1 MSNAGKIF
9 GLNEV
14 YEKKVQNN
22 WTTNFSY
29 GYFVGGRDPA
39 PEYSTSLITRIDFI
53 SDTFSHPFN
62 YIAQQRH
69 DCTSSQTPQ
78 YGYYVR
84 GYAEPQPPVSP
95 PSYTCTIERLD
106 YSNETS
112 VDTGSNVPT
121 AHSESSI
128 AQNPSYHFEVGGYQS
143 NSWPGAG
150 NPPASTHSNCNKFEF
165 STETSTQSSTNAPY
179 SGGLAALAGTQSSS
193 YGYFAGGY
201 TDVQP
206 PTTPTVYLSTVH
218 KFDFSTESFLTPTAD
233 LFTGIRGIRAIEDS
247 SFAVFLGGYSSPS
260 TFYSKINKL
269 DFSSE
274 TISTPGNDT
283 EIYNYNTVSSN
294 DAGYIISSTPG
305 EVKKYD
311 FSTESISTNP
321 TGFSLQSSSFMG
333 EGTAAGTNIRVRQ
346 PRQNYGQIGY
356 LVGGQT
362 SSALPYDNYT
372 RCNII
377 RLDMSDDSFSP
388 VAVTNLPY
396 QLRCVSRLHSSNI
409 DGYIIA
415 NQAPPNAAYSYVT
428 KLNFTSE
435 THSSLDNLSQKRRGY
450 ASAQNSSYGY
460 MIGGDEFPAT
470 PPINLSSIDRMDF
483 STDIVSTPPA
493 VAPGELNGAGGI
505 QNQNSAYIIGGI
517 VPANTPN
524 YDCTIRRMDFSTET
538 FSTLTDGISP
548 GRRSVAAV
556 ASSTDAYL
564 AGGYQYLT
572 QDTYYSTINK
582 LNFSTDSVSSALTS
596 TLPTGRTGIAA
607 MENEGFGYFL
617 GGKATPSFYQNGTKM
632 EFSNDTGTTYTF
644 PNPGAISEMGAIR
657 NSN

>member
-14 YEKKVQNN
+14 YEKKVQDN

-29 GYFVGGRDPA
+29 GYFAGGRDPA
-39 PEYSTSLITRIDFI
+39 PGDSISLITRIDFI

-62 YIAQQRH
+62 YIAQQRQ
-69 DCTSSQTPQ
+69 DCSSSQTPQ

-84 GYAEPQPPVSP
+84 GRADDQPPTP
-95 PSYTCTIERLD
+95 LPAYTCTIERLD

-128 AQNPSYHFEVGGYQS
+128 AQNPSYHFEFGGHQS
-143 NSWPGAG
+143 NSWPGVG
-150 NPPASTHSNCNKFEF
+150 DPPISTHSTCNKFEF
-165 STETSTQSSTNAPY
+165 STETSTLSSTNTPFP
-179 SGGLAALAGTQSSS
+179 GGLAALAGTQSSS

-201 TDVQP
+201 TDPQP
-206 PTTPTVYLSTVH
+206 PTEPTSYRSTVH
-218 KFDFSTESFLTPTAD
+218 KFDFSTESLLTPTAD

-247 SFAVFLGGYSSPS
+247 SFAIFLGGYSSPS
-260 TFYSKINKL
+260 TTYSKINKL

-333 EGTAAGTNIRVRQ
+333 EGTAAGTNIKVRQ
-346 PRQNYGQIGY
+346 PRQNYGEIGY
-356 LVGGQT
+356 LVGGRFSPGFPT
-362 SSALPYDNYT
+362 DTFTKCGIARLDLSSDSYNSSAVTDLPHK
-372 RCNII
+372 I
-377 RLDMSDDSFSP
+377 
-388 VAVTNLPY
+388 
-396 QLRCVSRLHSSNI
+396 RCVSRLHSSNI
-409 DGYIIA
+409 DGYIIG
-415 NQAPPNAAYSYVT
+415 NQAPPFIGYSYVT

-435 THSSLDNLSQKRRGY
+435 THSSSDNWSESRYSY

-460 MIGGDEFPAT
+460 MIGGNNIPSPGPVT
-470 PPINLSSIDRMDF
+470 VTSVGRMEF
-483 STDIVSTPPA
+483 STDIVSTPPNTLPTEISS
-493 VAPGELNGAGGI
+493 VGGI
-505 QNQNSAYIIGGI
+505 QSQYNAYVIGGI
-517 VPANTPN
+517 VPPN
-524 YDCTIRRMDFSTET
+524 IYDCTIRRMDFSTET

-548 GRRSVAAV
+548 VRRSVAAV

-564 AGGYQYLT
+564 AGGYRYLSL
-572 QDTYYSTINK
+572 DTYYSTINK
-582 LNFSTDSVSSALTS
+582 LNFSTDSISSALTS
-596 TLPTGRTGIAA
+596 TLPTSRDGIAA

-617 GGKATPSFYQNGTKM
+617 GGAAFPAFYNDGTKM
-632 EFSNDTGTTYTF
+632 EFSNDTGTTY
-644 PNPGAISEMGAIR
+644 PIPGSIGNMGAMR

>member
-14 YEKKVQNN
+14 YEKKVQDN

-29 GYFVGGRDPA
+29 GYFVGGSDPA
-39 PEYSTSLITRIDFI
+39 PGDTISLITRIDFI

-69 DCTSSQTPQ
+69 DCSSSQTPQ

-84 GYAEPQPPVSP
+84 GKADDQPPVP
-95 PSYTCTIERLD
+95 LPSYTCTIERLD

-112 VDTGSNVPT
+112 VDTGSDVPT
-121 AHSESSI
+121 AYSESSI
-128 AQNPSYHFEVGGYQS
+128 AQNPSYHFEFGGFQS
-143 NSWPGAG
+143 NSWPGVG
-150 NPPASTHSNCNKFEF
+150 NPPFRTHSHCNKFEF
-165 STETSTQSSTNAPY
+165 STETSTQSSTNTPFP
-179 SGGLAALAGTQSSS
+179 GGLANLAGTQSSS

-201 TDVQP
+201 TDIQP
-206 PTTPTVYLSTVH
+206 PTEPTLYRSTVH
-218 KFDFSTESFLTPTAD
+218 KFDFSTESLLTPTAD
-233 LFTGIRGIRAIEDS
+233 LFTGIRGISAIEDS
-247 SFAVFLGGYSSPS
+247 SFAIFLGGYSSPS

-283 EIYNYNTVSSN
+283 EIYNYSTVSSN

-333 EGTAAGTNIRVRQ
+333 EGTAAGTNIKVRQ

-356 LVGGQT
+356 LVGGRFPPGSPADT
-362 SSALPYDNYT
+362 FTKCGIARLDLSSDSYNSSA
-372 RCNII
+372 
-377 RLDMSDDSFSP
+377 
-388 VAVTNLPY
+388 VTDLPY
-396 QLRCVSRLHSSNI
+396 QIRCVSRLHSSNI
-409 DGYIIA
+409 DGYIIG
-415 NQAPPNAAYSYVT
+415 NQAPPNGGYSYVT

-435 THSSLDNLSQKRRGY
+435 THSSLDNLSEKRRAY

-460 MIGGDEFPAT
+460 MIGGDKFPS
-470 PPINLSSIDRMDF
+470 PPPPTNLSSIGRMEF
-483 STDIVSTPPA
+483 STDIVSIPPSTLST
-493 VAPGELNGAGGI
+493 ELYYAGGI
-505 QNQNSAYIIGGI
+505 QSQYNAYIIGGI
-517 VPANTPN
+517 TPPNT

-564 AGGYQYLT
+564 AGGYRYIT

-582 LNFSTDSVSSALTS
+582 LNFSTDSISSALTS
-596 TLPTGRTGIAA
+596 TLPAGRDGIAA
-607 MENEGFGYFL
+607 MENAEFGYFL
-617 GGKATPSFYQNGTKM
+617 GGAAFPSHYNDGTKM
-632 EFSNDTGTTYTF
+632 EFSNDTGTTY
-644 PNPGAISEMGAIR
+644 PLPSNVGNYGAIR

>member
-14 YEKKVQNN
+14 YEKKVQDN

-29 GYFVGGRDPA
+29 GYFAGGKDPA
-39 PEYSTSLITRIDFI
+39 PGNSISLITRIDFI

-62 YIAQQRH
+62 YIAQQRF
-69 DCTSSQTPQ
+69 DCSSSQTPQ

-84 GYAEPQPPVSP
+84 GRAETQPPVP
-95 PSYTCTIERLD
+95 LPNYTCTIERLD

-121 AHSESSI
+121 SHSESSI
-128 AQNPSYHFEVGGYQS
+128 AQNPSYHFEFGGFQS
-143 NSWPGAG
+143 NSWPGVG
-150 NPPASTHSNCNKFEF
+150 DPPASTHSNCNKFEF
-165 STETSTQSSTNAPY
+165 STETSTQSSTNTPFP
-179 SGGLAALAGTQSSS
+179 GGLSSLAGTQSSS

-206 PTTPTVYLSTVH
+206 PTTPTSYRSTVH
-218 KFDFSTESFLTPTAD
+218 KFDFSTESLLTPTAD

-247 SFAVFLGGYSSPS
+247 SFAVFLGGYTTGS
-260 TFYSKINKL
+260 TTYSKINKL

-294 DAGYIISSTPG
+294 DAGYIIDSAPG
-305 EVKKYD
+305 VVKKYD

-333 EGTAAGTNIRVRQ
+333 EGTAAGTNIKVRQ

-356 LVGGQT
+356 LVGGLVPPG
-362 SSALPYDNYT
+362 LPATTYT

-377 RLDMSDDSFSP
+377 RLDLSSDSFSP
-388 VAVTNLPY
+388 DTVTDLPH
-396 QLRCVSRLHSSNI
+396 QIKCVSRLHSSNI
-409 DGYIIA
+409 DGYIIGNESA
-415 NQAPPNAAYSYVT
+415 PNAAYSYVT

-435 THSSLDNLSQKRRGY
+435 THSSLDNLSEKRRNY

-460 MIGGDEFPAT
+460 MIGGNNYPST
-470 PPINLSSIDRMDF
+470 PPTSLSSIGRMDF
-483 STDIVSTPPA
+483 STDIVSTSPNTLPA
-493 VAPGELNGAGGI
+493 EIPSAGGI
-505 QNQNSAYIIGGI
+505 QNQHNAYIIGGI
-517 VPANTPN
+517 VPPDT

-564 AGGYQYLT
+564 AGGYRYT
-572 QDTYYSTINK
+572 GVDVYYSTINK
-582 LNFSTDSVSSALTS
+582 LNFSTDSVSSALAS
-596 TLPTGRTGIAA
+596 TLPASRDGIAA
-607 MENEGFGYFL
+607 MENAGFGYFL
-617 GGKATPSFYQNGTKM
+617 GGSATPSFYNVGTKM
-632 EFSNDTGTTYTF
+632 EFSNDTGATYPT
-644 PNPGAISEMGAIR
+644 PASVSQQGAIR